1 MSTLKIKRGDQVVII
16 AGAFKGIIG
25 TVLKIDIKK
34 QVAYV
39 SGVRPNVKYKKKN
52 IQAGRTTG
60 QMFDKP
66 RPVHISN
73 IMFYETDKGA
83 SRLGVKLDDQGK
95 KIRFAK
101 KTQTVLKPP
110 TKNVLIT
117 TLETPALDTPK
128 EPKVIAVKK
137 TATKKS
143 KSAE

>member
-1 MSTLKIKRGDQVVII
+1 MSTIKIKRGDQVVII

-52 IQAGRTTG
+52 IKSGQATG

-83 SRLGVKLDDQGK
+83 SRLGVKFNEKGE

-101 KTQTVLKPP
+101 KTDTILKPP

-117 TLETPALDTPK
+117 TQE
-128 EPKVIAVKK
+128 VIAQDSPVELKVKPVKK
-137 TATKKS
+137 TSPKKTKS
-143 KSAE
+143 VE